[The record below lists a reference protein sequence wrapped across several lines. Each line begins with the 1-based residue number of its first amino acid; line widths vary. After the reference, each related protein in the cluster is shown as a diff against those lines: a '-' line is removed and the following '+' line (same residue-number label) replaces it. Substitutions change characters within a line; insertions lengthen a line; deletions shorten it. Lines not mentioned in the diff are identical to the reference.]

1 MIFKG
6 SFQHNS
12 FYDSIYEYI
21 KMYTKKSHEATTGKD
36 PAREETNLI
45 QESLSLH
52 LTALLK
58 SQAQI
63 LSMVILEFSFLHLL

>member
-1 MIFKG
+1 
-6 SFQHNS
+6 
-12 FYDSIYEYI
+12 
-21 KMYTKKSHEATTGKD
+21 MYTKKSHEATTGKD